1 MEWVRFL
8 IGKDM
13 QFPHIKVVV
22 PTAPVQPYTPL
33 DGEVIQ
39 NANFPSFINGL
50 SNYLLTS

>member
-13 QFPHIKVVV
+13 QFPHIKVVI

-33 DGEVIQ
+33 GGRVIYI
-39 NANFPSFINGL
+39 ANHL
-50 SNYLLTS
+50 